1 MTGRLAIIVHPD
13 DNVATL
19 TDSATT
25 AKTLASGGPVAAGI
39 PYGHKAALAAI
50 PAGAAVVK
58 YGIAIGRAST
68 DIAAGDH
75 VHVHN
80 VSEL

>member
-1 MTGRLAIIVHPD
+1 MTGRLAIVVHPD

-19 TDSATT
+19 TDSATGVT
-25 AKTLASGGPVAAGI
+25 TLASGGPAAAGI
-39 PYGHKAALAAI
+39 PYGHKVALAAI

-58 YGIAIGRAST
+58 YGIVIGRASE
-68 DIAAGDH
+68 DIAAGAH

-80 VSEL
+80 VSDR

>member
-1 MTGRLAIIVHPD
+1 MTGRVAIVVHPS

-19 TDSATT
+19 TDTATEVT
-25 AKTLASGGPVAAGI
+25 TLASGSPSAAGI
-39 PYGHKAALAAI
+39 PYGHKVALAAI

-58 YGIAIGRAST
+58 YGIAIGRASE
-68 DIAAGDH
+68 DIAAGAH

-80 VSEL
+80 VSDL